1 MNNYTLSDLFLARFR
16 QRNLVC
22 SIRKIGNVIKEI
34 RASKGGEVLSWN
46 TRQKYRLGLRMVIKH
61 TLQYDN
67 AQDKNEK

>member
-1 MNNYTLSDLFLARFR
+1 M
-16 QRNLVC
+16 C
-22 SIRKIGNVIKEI
+22 SIRKIGDVIKEI

-67 AQDKNEK
+67 AQDENEK